1 MGVQGEQGG
10 WQGGYAD
17 EKLWEK
23 ITELQEENAMLEEKL
38 EVWEGVMSD
47 YRERITSLGTV
58 TEENDENLDQVQG
71 ELAEGIECFQK
82 RALTLEGE
90 RREKWCI
97 HDGAMT
103 AQQTMIKMQQE
114 KIMMLDT

>member
-1 MGVQGEQGG
+1 
-10 WQGGYAD
+10 
-17 EKLWEK
+17 
-23 ITELQEENAMLEEKL
+23 MLEEKL